1 MNKSGREL
9 PKEVYSVQESAEV
22 LGVGVNTVYNLAHTR
37 DFPSF
42 KLGKRIVIPR
52 QHFLCWMDRM
62 VEGVPSCDT

>member
-1 MNKSGREL
+1 MSKSEREL
-9 PKEVYSVQESAEV
+9 PKEVYSVQEAAEV

-52 QHFLCWMDRM
+52 QHFLSWLDRM
-62 VEGVPSCDT
+62 VEGVPPCNQ